1 MNGMLQRLGWTS
13 TAVWAAL
20 ATAVLVV
27 GLRRAREAH
36 LAGDE
41 LAAISLVALA
51 GVLASPIS
59 WVHHAVWIVPVTGVL
74 LGDGRARGR
83 WIAWGATMLVFLA
96 DVPLWGRAGVPL
108 GGFVRVLAE
117 NAFVLAPW
125 RCWCCSRSTRPT
137 TSASRY
143 PTSDRPSTQPRA
155 RVRAAVPI
163 RPAGSSP

>member
-1 MNGMLQRLGWTS
+1 MNGMLQRVGWTS

-51 GVLASPIS
+51 GVLVSPIS

-74 LGDGRARGR
+74 LGDGRTRGR

-117 NAFVLAPW
+117 NAFVLVSVALLVLLPIDAPDDE
-125 RCWCCSRSTRPT
+125 RIALP
-137 TSASRY
+137 
-143 PTSDRPSTQPRA
+143 DLG
-155 RVRAAVPI
+155 
-163 RPAGSSP
+163 PAEHATPAHA